1 MPNKVKN
8 KPDPDP
14 IPSRTGIS
22 FSLRFRRFIKKIL
35 LGWREVSTD
44 PFYQVV
50 KHITTGAEKMSQE
63 ERNILTNFLQFGQKT
78 VRNIMIPRPDIASI
92 SINSTLESAYK
103 AVIKN
108 GHTRTIVYSDTLDTP
123 EGFLHIKD
131 LLAALKRDK
140 DSSIKKI
147 VRQHIITT
155 SSTKLIDLLVEMR
168 KKRIHIA
175 VVVDEY
181 GGTEGIVTIEDVV
194 EEIVGDIEDEHDEI
208 GDVVKDYSIVSS
220 DVVVTSARVTIK
232 ELEHVLGESLLQ
244 DSESV
249 ETIGGLVVLRE
260 GRIPS
265 AGDVVTLTESI
276 SAEVLEANSRVIQR
290 LKLKRQNI

>member
-14 IPSRTGIS
+14 IPGRTGIS

-123 EGFLHIKD
+123 EGFL
-131 LLAALKRDK
+131 
-140 DSSIKKI
+140 
-147 VRQHIITT
+147 
-155 SSTKLIDLLVEMR
+155 
-168 KKRIHIA
+168 
-175 VVVDEY
+175 
-181 GGTEGIVTIEDVV
+181 
-194 EEIVGDIEDEHDEI
+194 
-208 GDVVKDYSIVSS
+208 
-220 DVVVTSARVTIK
+220 
-232 ELEHVLGESLLQ
+232 
-244 DSESV
+244 
-249 ETIGGLVVLRE
+249 
-260 GRIPS
+260 
-265 AGDVVTLTESI
+265 
-276 SAEVLEANSRVIQR
+276 
-290 LKLKRQNI
+290 